1 MEEKMTSRLLLLGG
15 IAIFLWNSSATGEE
29 KGAKAPP
36 TVVADTVK
44 TVSEANP
51 KRYVGVVEPIQHVDI
66 MPRITGNLLKINFK
80 EGEIIRKGTLL
91 YELEDT
97 TYRAA
102 VDGLKAQKESL
113 EAALKYAQKEFHRN
127 NTLVRSKAV
136 AVSAH
141 DKSILDIDSAQA
153 NLKQVKASLMDA
165 ENTLSYTKIH
175 APITGRIGKSVFT
188 EGNLITPTG
197 GKLTDI
203 EMIAPIYVRFS
214 ISERVFR
221 RDFGGQDG
229 IKRKAVVRIQLA
241 DNTIYKETAKVTLID
256 NKVSSSTNTITLW
269 ATFENKD
276 HQLIPGSFVSV
287 LVSAKADRKFCAIVP
302 SALIMDNDGYQV
314 YVLDKDNKATLRK
327 VKTGGIS
334 NGKQIILEG
343 LDGSERIIIEG
354 TNKITPGMTVAPVS
368 AEAVK

>member
-1 MEEKMTSRLLLLGG
+1 M
-15 IAIFLWNSSATGEE
+15 ISA
-29 KGAKAPP
+29 
-36 TVVADTVK
+36 D
-44 TVSEANP
+44 
-51 KRYVGVVEPIQHVDI
+51 
-66 MPRITGNLLKINFK
+66 
-80 EGEIIRKGTLL
+80 
-91 YELEDT
+91 
-97 TYRAA
+97 
-102 VDGLKAQKESL
+102 
-113 EAALKYAQKEFHRN
+113 
-127 NTLVRSKAV
+127 
-136 AVSAH
+136 
-141 DKSILDIDSAQA
+141 
-153 NLKQVKASLMDA
+153 
-165 ENTLSYTKIH
+165 
-175 APITGRIGKSVFT
+175 
-188 EGNLITPTG
+188 
-197 GKLTDI
+197 
-203 EMIAPIYVRFS
+203 
-214 ISERVFR
+214 
-221 RDFGGQDG
+221 QDG

-241 DNTIYKETAKVTLID
+241 DNTIYKETAKVTLIN

>member
-1 MEEKMTSRLLLLGG
+1 MTSRLLLLGG

-141 DKSILDIDSAQA
+141 DKSILGIDSAQA

-175 APITGRIGKSVFT
+175 APLQGRI
-188 EGNLITPTG
+188 
-197 GKLTDI
+197 
-203 EMIAPIYVRFS
+203 
-214 ISERVFR
+214 
-221 RDFGGQDG
+221 
-229 IKRKAVVRIQLA
+229 
-241 DNTIYKETAKVTLID
+241 
-256 NKVSSSTNTITLW
+256 
-269 ATFENKD
+269 AT
-276 HQLIPGSFVSV
+276 
-287 LVSAKADRKFCAIVP
+287 SA
-302 SALIMDNDGYQV
+302 
-314 YVLDKDNKATLRK
+314 
-327 VKTGGIS
+327 
-334 NGKQIILEG
+334 
-343 LDGSERIIIEG
+343 
-354 TNKITPGMTVAPVS
+354 
-368 AEAVK
+368 

>member
-1 MEEKMTSRLLLLGG
+1 MEGKMILRLLLPGS
-15 IAIFLWNSSATGEE
+15 IAVFLWNSSAVAEE
-29 KGAKAPP
+29 RGQTAPP

-44 TVSEANP
+44 TVSKANP
-51 KRYVGVVEPIQHVDI
+51 KRYVGAVESIQHVDI
-66 MPRITGNLLKINFK
+66 MPRITGNLLRINFK
-80 EGEIIRKGTLL
+80 EGEIIQKGTLL

-102 VDGLKAQKESL
+102 VDRLKAQQESL
-113 EAALKYAQKEFHRN
+113 EAALEYAQKEFKRN

-136 AVSAH
+136 AVSTH
-141 DKSILDIDSAQA
+141 DKSILDIDSAKA
-153 NLKQVKASLMDA
+153 NLKEVKASLLDA
-165 ENTLSYTKIH
+165 ENTLSYTKIY

-221 RDFGGQDG
+221 RDFGGLAG
-229 IKRKAVVRIQLA
+229 IRDKAVVRVQLA
-241 DNTIYKETAKVTLID
+241 DGTVYGETAKITLID
-256 NKVSSSTNTITLW
+256 NKVNSSTNTITLW
-269 ATFENKD
+269 AAFENKD
-276 HQLIPGSFVSV
+276 RQLIPGSFVSV
-287 LVSAKADRKFCAIVP
+287 LVSAKADRKFAAVLP

-314 YVLDKDNKATLRK
+314 YVLDKDNKVSARR

-334 NGKQIILEG
+334 NGKQIILKG
-343 LDGSERIIIEG
+343 LEASERIVVEG
-354 TNKITPGMTVAPVS
+354 TNKVKPGMTVTPVP
-368 AEAVK
+368 AEPVR

>member
-1 MEEKMTSRLLLLGG
+1 MR
-15 IAIFLWNSSATGEE
+15 
-29 KGAKAPP
+29 
-36 TVVADTVK
+36 
-44 TVSEANP
+44 
-51 KRYVGVVEPIQHVDI
+51 
-66 MPRITGNLLKINFK
+66 
-80 EGEIIRKGTLL
+80 
-91 YELEDT
+91 
-97 TYRAA
+97 
-102 VDGLKAQKESL
+102 
-113 EAALKYAQKEFHRN
+113 
-127 NTLVRSKAV
+127 
-136 AVSAH
+136 VSAH

-241 DNTIYKETAKVTLID
+241 DNTIYKETAKVTLIN